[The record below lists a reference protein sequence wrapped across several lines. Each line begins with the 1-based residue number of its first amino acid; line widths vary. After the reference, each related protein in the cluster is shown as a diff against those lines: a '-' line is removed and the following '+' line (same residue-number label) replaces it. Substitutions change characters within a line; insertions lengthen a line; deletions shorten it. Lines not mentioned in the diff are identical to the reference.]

1 MDLGLEKL
9 NNESVDVSSEVIRIF
24 EECGLADQMFVQ
36 EIATEQKIHSVES
49 ILKDISSLPKEEKDI
64 VIKFFS
70 SDESMK
76 QLIQASEEGQ
86 KLQDFFRWGV
96 PGLLIGLYLG
106 SFGRIKKVV
115 AASNGMW
122 RTDTLSQYLP
132 MEKDT
137 KETLDC
143 CEETL
148 TALKSGDGKKIIAVL
163 NKHGGKIDAATDT
176 DWPAAIT
183 SWVSSVVLSSIA
195 GPLGLVGIIA
205 GKYISEKAKTTVEDK
220 GYTREKLD
228 AYAKRVVKLID
239 MAQAMKNSSIQI
251 PSEAKSVY
259 NKLFKLTCQAIS
271 TIGRGICATLNK
283 NI

>member
-1 MDLGLEKL
+1 MDLGLESIKH
-9 NNESVDVSSEVIRIF
+9 ETVDVSSEIIKIF

-36 EIATEQKIHSVES
+36 EMAAEQKMYSIES
-49 ILKDISSLPKEEKDI
+49 ILKDISALPKKEKDI

-106 SFGRIKKVV
+106 SFSRIKKVV
-115 AASNGMW
+115 ASSNGMW
-122 RTDTLSQYLP
+122 RVDTLSQYLP

-163 NKHGGKIDAATDT
+163 NKHGGKIDSATDT
-176 DWPAAIT
+176 DWPAALA
-183 SWVSSVVLSSIA
+183 SWFGGAALSSIA

-205 GKYISEKAKTTVEDK
+205 GKYISEKARTSVEDK

-271 TIGRGICATLNK
+271 TIGRGICATLSK
-283 NI
+283 NV